1 MKAFVLS
8 GGGNL
13 GAGQVGTVLAL
24 LERGIEPDLLVGT
37 SAGAINAAY
46 LAGDPGLEGARR
58 LADIWAWVRT
68 RDVFRLPLKPWHLL
82 SHLRSEALYHSE
94 GLSRLL
100 ERSLDY
106 SDIQDAQLA
115 LRIVATDFETGRTV
129 AFHSGS
135 VVDAVLASSA
145 LPGLFPPVEIAG
157 RLYVDGGIADN
168 VPISPAVG
176 AGAKEIY
183 VIRTGFDCPV
193 DAGRL
198 KAMDVLWRS
207 IGLLLNRTLAE
218 DVRRFGRAARIVVLP
233 SPCVAPTPIW
243 NLSRGRSLI
252 AEAHRMAGTYL
263 DREAA
268 ARWSARSGGP
278 SRRRRDS
285 ASPSQATAYSPTS
298 STTSSRPTCTR
309 ERS

>member
-13 GAGQVGTVLAL
+13 GAGQVGAVLAL

-58 LADIWAWVRT
+58 LADIWTSVRT
-68 RDVFRLPLKPWHLL
+68 RDVFRLPLKPWHLI
-82 SHLRSEALYHSE
+82 SHLRSDALYHSD
-94 GLSRLL
+94 GLRRLL
-100 ERSLDY
+100 EASLRY
-106 SDIQDAQLA
+106 SSIEDATLN
-115 LRIVATDFETGRTV
+115 LRIVATDFETGGAV

-145 LPGLFPPVEIAG
+145 LPGLFPPVDIGG

-176 AGAKEIY
+176 AGAKEIF

-193 DAGRL
+193 NGRRL
-198 KAMDVLWRS
+198 RAMDVLWRS
-207 IGLLLNRTLAE
+207 IGLLLNRTLTD
-218 DVRRFGRAARIVVLP
+218 DVRRFRKAAKIVVLP

-243 NLSRGRSLI
+243 NLSRSLALI
-252 AEAHRMAGTYL
+252 AEAHRMASDYL
-263 DREAA
+263 DRQ
-268 ARWSARSGGP
+268 ARPDGSPVVDFPLAL
-278 SRRRRDS
+278 
-285 ASPSQATAYSPTS
+285 ASPASPE
-298 STTSSRPTCTR
+298 PQ
-309 ERS
+309 

>member
-1 MKAFVLS
+1 MRALVLS

-13 GAGQVGTVLAL
+13 GASQVGAVLAL

-46 LAGDPGLEGARR
+46 LAGDPGLDGAQR
-58 LADIWAWVRT
+58 LADIWTSIRT
-68 RDVFRLPLKPWHLL
+68 RDVFRLSLKPWHLL
-82 SHLRSEALYHSE
+82 SHLRGDALYHSE
-94 GLSRLL
+94 GLRQLL
-100 ERSLDY
+100 ERSLSY
-106 SDIQDAQLA
+106 SGIEDARLA
-115 LRIVATDFETGRTV
+115 LRIVATDFETGGAV

-135 VVDAVLASSA
+135 VVDAVLASAA

-193 DAGRL
+193 AAGRL

-207 IGLLLNRTLAE
+207 IGLLLNRTIAD
-218 DVRRFGRAARIVVLP
+218 DVRRFGGAARIVVLP
-233 SPCVAPTPIW
+233 SPCVAPMPIW
-243 NLSRGRSLI
+243 NLSRSRSLI
-252 AEAHRMAGTYL
+252 AEARRAAGDFL
-263 DREAA
+263 DNEAA
-268 ARWSARSGGP
+268 GAHAKVVSI
-278 SRRRRDS
+278 
-285 ASPSQATAYSPTS
+285 ASMA
-298 STTSSRPTCTR
+298 TR
-309 ERS
+309 EPA